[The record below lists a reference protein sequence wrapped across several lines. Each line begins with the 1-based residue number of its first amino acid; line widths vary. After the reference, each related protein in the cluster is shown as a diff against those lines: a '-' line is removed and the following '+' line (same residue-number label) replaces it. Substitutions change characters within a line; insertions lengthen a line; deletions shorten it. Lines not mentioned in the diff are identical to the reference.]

1 MGLAASQSKLLSL
14 TTRLSRL
21 EYQAQKLSNDKIR
34 MAMESDAISAK
45 YLKALSQ
52 KKLTVENGDGNYVT
66 ATANK
71 LIDYNALGDAGTG
84 TQRILK
90 DNTGR
95 VIVSNET
102 AQAFKAAKTA
112 SASLANQ
119 YGSLSQYLQTLI
131 DNKTISTTPQTS
143 RVTENVPVYDTEK
156 VYDTYDEQKTPPTV
170 DGLYTPSNQGGSK
183 VNGEARLESY
193 FAEDGIVDNYVS
205 EVYCG
210 DKSSVTAAK
219 IAEAIALDE
228 VRCSSKGVNIDDNY
242 RSEYLFNL
250 CDFDIK
256 TFDLSTN
263 IACNGLSNCSLYNQ
277 TILNEATNS
286 SSENHEESAEYMR
299 KVIKYFELGGSR
311 NDSVETMKK
320 LLKITDTDLNDKQSI
335 INSIELTES
344 EKASAT
350 TFLPFLIEDI
360 DQGSNS
366 GMQSFLELKVFEA
379 AYTKAVEEGYQ
390 SSTYTT
396 KNTNTIINYTQVNKE
411 ITIEVPDE
419 TEIAK
424 YTASYNNSINGN
436 ETFLNQLGYTT
447 DSSYSGTDLKY
458 DATAVSWYEEIFQE
472 MEDCGYATVSDEQL
486 NDADWLY
493 NNLNMGAVYITEKTK
508 DTDGDGKK
516 DWNEIAW
523 ATGDNAIQV
532 EDDDST
538 QAVAK
543 AEYDREINNNKEK
556 EQKIDV
562 QLKNIDTEHSSIKN
576 EADSTQKIIDK
587 NIERN
592 GKIFEA

>member
-45 YLKALSQ
+45 SLKALSQ

-95 VIVSNET
+95 VIVSQDVADAYKAAQGIATSNSSSSTLSEFLSKNLSVISGYTTTIADT
-102 AQAFKAAKTA
+102 AQETTDISSTQSLGLLNYNYNNSGIETTSDFKTGVSGDATAISLTTSAIAKKLNTTDA
-112 SASLANQ
+112 DTIARAVANTVSYDQLTVDDSLYNSFYKFISAYQNGDLSSDSDEDLAKRLKYFETSVKSVGSNITDIQ
-119 YGSLSQYLQTLI
+119 VNAYMTKALSLSDSELEKVTLTDQEAASGSYI
-131 DNKTISTTPQTS
+131 KEILSSSTLGAGCAKDTFNAYAKIKAYQEAWRDSVAYNGATATKESTSKNATTGVITITTSTTEYDVTLGVNKTEQTKKTTKTTIT
-143 RVTENVPVYDTEK
+143 TETPVYDENEQAYYTN
-156 VYDTYDEQKTPPTV
+156 VY
-170 DGLYTPSNQGGSK
+170 
-183 VNGEARLESY
+183 
-193 FAEDGIVDNYVS
+193 
-205 EVYCG
+205 
-210 DKSSVTAAK
+210 
-219 IAEAIALDE
+219 
-228 VRCSSKGVNIDDNY
+228 
-242 RSEYLFNL
+242 
-250 CDFDIK
+250 
-256 TFDLSTN
+256 
-263 IACNGLSNCSLYNQ
+263 
-277 TILNEATNS
+277 
-286 SSENHEESAEYMR
+286 
-299 KVIKYFELGGSR
+299 
-311 NDSVETMKK
+311 
-320 LLKITDTDLNDKQSI
+320 
-335 INSIELTES
+335 
-344 EKASAT
+344 
-350 TFLPFLIEDI
+350 
-360 DQGSNS
+360 
-366 GMQSFLELKVFEA
+366 
-379 AYTKAVEEGYQ
+379 
-390 SSTYTT
+390 
-396 KNTNTIINYTQVNKE
+396 
-411 ITIEVPDE
+411 
-419 TEIAK
+419 
-424 YTASYNNSINGN
+424 NGN

-458 DATAVSWYEEIFQE
+458 DTTAVSWYEEIFQE

-508 DTDGDGKK
+508 DTDGDGNK